1 MVKCVS
7 SKKDELDKDT
17 NAKERAAYL
26 KGDVKSKTK
35 EELYEELVET
45 IKEYNLESESG
56 TIEKAYRIA
65 DEAHKDQRRKSG
77 EPYC

>member
-45 IKEYNLESESG
+45 IKDYNLE
-56 TIEKAYRIA
+56 RI
-65 DEAHKDQRRKSG
+65 RYNRKSIQNSG
-77 EPYC
+77 